1 MQFDDPGILNDV
13 CTQRLGERA
22 GRQFAAMARRGF
34 RLIRPAEGAEGA
46 EATGRCRL
54 GGPALLEP
62 ESRWPEHDG
71 VPLSL
76 HAVLDTDALA
86 PWLGAELPVRP
97 GLLNFFYLDPD
108 VPYEEYRTLDLYHSG
123 VWRVVPADP
132 ARAVEVTA
140 PRPARSYPA
149 IPVHAAGVTMLPD
162 CWDVE
167 DGDLD
172 YDRDEHWGAASL
184 FLTEMADLDGN
195 TAGSHCAFGWPDTSH
210 TLPVSSRDA
219 DGRAAVHLLQLAED
233 AELGWGWGDAGT
245 LYFTIPAEALAAG
258 DFSRAV
264 AQLLCG

>member
-1 MQFDDPGILNDV
+1 MQFDDHGSIDDV
-13 CTQRLGERA
+13 CVQRLGEKT

-34 RLIRPAEGAEGA
+34 RLVPARDGA

-62 ESRWPEHDG
+62 GTVWPELSG

-108 VPYEEYRTLDLYHSG
+108 LPYEEYRKLDVYQPG
-123 VWRVVPADP
+123 VWRVIPADP
-132 ARAVEVTA
+132 ARAVAVTA

-149 IPVHAAGVTMLPD
+149 MPVHAVEVIMLPD

-167 DGDLD
+167 DGDLEF
-172 YDRDEHWGAASL
+172 DRDEHWGVSSL

-219 DGRAAVHLLQLAED
+219 DGTAAVHLLQLAED
-233 AELGWGWGDAGT
+233 TELEWGWGDAGT

-258 DFSRAV
+258 DFDRAV
-264 AQLLCG
+264 AQLICG